1 MAVQV
6 RVSEM
11 SRDEKIWYAKLMID
25 AILEDRKVEFSEID
39 YLVKVLYFLRE
50 DERNEMKALL
60 KKQERI
66 PNVLQ
71 DIPDTF
77 TTEQKGSIF
86 TELVLLMI
94 SDCDTFS
101 TSERNYLEELAQGL
115 GLSDDFRDQI
125 FKWSEDA
132 LNVNLERLKLINAYT
147 EAERRSRMVNR
158 TK

>member
-66 PNVLQ
+66 PNILQ

-101 TSERNYLEELAQGL
+101 TSEKNYLEELAQGL

-132 LNVNLERLKLINAYT
+132 LNINLERLKLINAYT
-147 EAERRSRMVNR
+147 EAERRSRLVNR

>member
-77 TTEQKGSIF
+77 TTEQKGTIF